1 MENEYT
7 VVKKVIHG
15 QEVDVKV
22 YRIGLS
28 KLVNEDELDELIEL
42 FNRADNNNVTVK
54 KTGMEHYLRQP
65 E

>member
-1 MENEYT
+1 MQDKFEI
-7 VVKKVIHG
+7 VKKTIHG

-42 FNRADNNNVTVK
+42 FNRSEDANVTVK
-54 KTGMEHYLRQP
+54 KTGIEHYLKQP